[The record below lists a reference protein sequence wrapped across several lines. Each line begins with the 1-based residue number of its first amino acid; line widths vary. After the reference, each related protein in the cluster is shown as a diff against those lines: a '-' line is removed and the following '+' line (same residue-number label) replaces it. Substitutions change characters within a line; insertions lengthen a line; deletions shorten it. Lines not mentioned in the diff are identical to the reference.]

1 VKIQTFSSTS
11 LLRNE
16 RITHFDKKSPFEE
29 LGLDMKSRPFEKRV
43 SYPIEADL
51 KYLRMNQNLNIIKSS
66 TFQEKKRSFHKI
78 SHRSE
83 NFPNLYPLV
92 FSILAHMHS
101 IKDRDGYIS
110 LKSKTGGS
118 AQNLQFEL
126 KNILVE
132 VQKEVDLFSKN
143 VSKPLRNME
152 LKIDAIKNSSKSSK
166 LSKIQLKLKNYLS
179 ISLGTILLT
188 GYIYIV
194 ILLAKNL
201 HL

>member
-1 VKIQTFSSTS
+1 MKIQTFSSTS

-16 RITHFDKKSPFEE
+16 RIIHRDKKSPFDEVCFN
-29 LGLDMKSRPFEKRV
+29 MKSIPFEKRF
-43 SYPIEADL
+43 SYPIEMDL
-51 KYLRMNQNLNIIKSS
+51 RHLMINQNLNVVKFS

-83 NFPNLYPLV
+83 NFPNIYPLV
-92 FSILAHMHS
+92 FSILAYMHS
-101 IKDRDGYIS
+101 KESCRKDLAIT
-110 LKSKTGGS
+110 SKTH
-118 AQNLQFEL
+118 ANIPNLEFEL

-143 VSKPLRNME
+143 VAKPLRNME
-152 LKIDAIKNSSKSSK
+152 LKIDAIKSPSKQSK
-166 LSKIQLKLKNYLS
+166 LTKIQLKLKNYLS

>member
-1 VKIQTFSSTS
+1 MKIHFLSSTP

-16 RITHFDKKSPFEE
+16 RITHLAKINP
-29 LGLDMKSRPFEKRV
+29 LDETDIDIKSRSFEKRV
-43 SYPIEADL
+43 SYPLEIAY
-51 KYLRMNQNLNIIKSS
+51 KYLRINQNLSILKSS
-66 TFQEKKRSFHKI
+66 TFQERKRNFHKI

-83 NFPNLYPLV
+83 NFSNIYPLV
-92 FSILAHMHS
+92 FSILAYLHS
-101 IKDRDGYIS
+101 KESSKEHLTIS
-110 LKSKTGGS
+110 N
-118 AQNLQFEL
+118 AQEHVPNLQFEL
-126 KNILVE
+126 KNIMIE

-152 LKIDAIKNSSKSSK
+152 IKIDAIKNPSKRSK
-166 LSKIQLKLKNYLS
+166 LSKLQLKLKNYLS

-194 ILLAKNL
+194 ILIAKNL